1 MKKIIL
7 FFLACFILVNT
18 LPAYAHPPSNI
29 VIAYDPAKKMLH
41 AEIKHQ
47 VGNPRQHYIKK
58 ADIGLNGK
66 EIASL
71 SFTSQASYF
80 SQLLDYSLAEVEI
93 KKGDKIYVE
102 GYCSISGKLKVE
114 YTVE

>member
-7 FFLACFILVNT
+7 FLLACFILLNT

-29 VIAYDPAKKMLH
+29 IITYDPVKKMLH
-41 AEIKHQ
+41 ADIKHR

-58 ADIGLNGK
+58 ADIGLNDK
-66 EIASL
+66 EIAGL
-71 SFTSQASYF
+71 TFTSQASYF
-80 SQLLDYSLAEVEI
+80 SQPLDYSLAKVEI

-114 YTVE
+114 ITIE